1 MQESGD
7 RIDLTLFTVCVRCGV
22 VDNGPRRLAGSVNTT
37 MPCKCI
43 VCVLNWLTKGST
55 QYSFEDMRTLLLHL

>member
-22 VDNGPRRLAGSVNTT
+22 VDNGP
-37 MPCKCI
+37 P
-43 VCVLNWLTKGST
+43 
-55 QYSFEDMRTLLLHL
+55 EDWPAL